1 MHSPVGELPAMII
14 RLATPNV
21 LSDVMGDEIERAGS
35 SKSYEVAPR
44 GARRDPSLKVHLK
57 ATDLAIAFFAP
68 MNSLAPSAKRHAIF
82 HVLFAQHKLLSY
94 PGPIAEDEP

>member
-21 LSDVMGDEIERAGS
+21 LSDVMGDEIESAGS

-44 GARRDPSLKVHLK
+44 GVQTRP
-57 ATDLAIAFFAP
+57 IIE
-68 MNSLAPSAKRHAIF
+68 SALEGH
-82 HVLFAQHKLLSY
+82 
-94 PGPIAEDEP
+94 